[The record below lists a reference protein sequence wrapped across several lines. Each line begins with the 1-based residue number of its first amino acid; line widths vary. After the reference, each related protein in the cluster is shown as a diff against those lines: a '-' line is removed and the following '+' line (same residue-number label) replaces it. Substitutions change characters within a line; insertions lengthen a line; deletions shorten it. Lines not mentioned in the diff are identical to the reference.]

1 MICIYII
8 RFDKGEFQFDG
19 IEIGDSDMDDLTAA
33 QVEDKSQGKMSGWT
47 TLVTALE
54 STGASPSLY
63 GRWNKKHKKGDWASL
78 MYETDVM
85 SKLKEIYEDP
95 SQPGAFSSIQ
105 SLYAEG
111 KKRGIKTTKNEVADW
126 LGKRLSYTLHKP
138 VRKRFKRNKTIVF
151 L

>member
-1 MICIYII
+1 
-8 RFDKGEFQFDG
+8 
-19 IEIGDSDMDDLTAA
+19 
-33 QVEDKSQGKMSGWT
+33 
-47 TLVTALE
+47 
-54 STGASPSLY
+54 
-63 GRWNKKHKKGDWASL
+63 
-78 MYETDVM
+78 M

-95 SQPGAFSSIQ
+95 SQSGAFSSIQ